1 MVACVQLNLYER
13 IKNPFFTSPRRGNID
28 NDEPGRLKQPQ
39 NGIEDFPPSLC
50 LKT

>member
-1 MVACVQLNLYER
+1 VQLNLYER
-13 IKNPFFTSPRRGNID
+13 MKNFFFTYAGRGNID

-39 NGIEDFPPSLC
+39 NGIEDFPSSLC